1 MSCQTRI
8 NYTTG
13 AFVWLINHGAAAGLS
28 SMNDQHL
35 YIGKREV
42 WGGEVPF
49 GFDVADAR
57 FHTYVIGKTGSGKTT
72 LLRNLILQL
81 ILQGH
86 GVGLIDPHGDLAEE
100 LLDHIPPSRAEQ
112 TVYFH
117 PGDADFPIGLN
128 LFAQT
133 HDDDR
138 HLIASGIVGALKN
151 IWHDSWGPRLEF
163 ILHNAV
169 AALAH
174 CPNTSLLGVNRM
186 LTDDAYRHW
195 VVRQVRDPFLKDY
208 WVNEFESY
216 DERFKREAIAP
227 IQNKVGQLLL
237 SPIIRN
243 IVGQVR
249 SKVSIPFVMDHG
261 RIFIANLAKGQIGHD
276 KANLLGSLLVTQF
289 QFAAMA
295 RSRQPESERRDFY
308 LFVDEFQNFATESFT
323 SILAE
328 ARKYRL
334 NLTLSHQYITQLTP
348 TVRDAVF
355 GNVGT
360 LIAFRVGFT
369 DAEHLHGEFG
379 QEFHARQFVD
389 LPRYETLIRSQSKDG
404 AMHFQRARLMAP
416 IETNHGRR
424 ERLIARSR
432 ERFAT
437 KRAVV
442 EEKLERWLMEAH

>member
-1 MSCQTRI
+1 
-8 NYTTG
+8 
-13 AFVWLINHGAAAGLS
+13 
-28 SMNDQHL
+28 MNDQPL

-42 WGGEVPF
+42 WGGEQAVA
-49 GFDVADAR
+49 FDVADAR
-57 FHTYVIGKTGSGKTT
+57 YHTYVIGKTGSGKTT

-128 LFAQT
+128 LFTQT
-133 HDDDR
+133 HADDR
-138 HLIASGIVGALKN
+138 HLVASGVVGALKN
-151 IWHDSWGPRLEF
+151 LWPDSWGPRMEY
-163 ILHNAV
+163 ILHNTV
-169 AALAH
+169 AALAQ
-174 CPNTSLLGVNRM
+174 CENTSLLGVNRM
-186 LTDDAYRHW
+186 LTDEAYRRW
-195 VVRQVRDPFLKDY
+195 VLGQVRDPFLRDF
-208 WVNEFESY
+208 WENEFESY

-243 IVGQVR
+243 IVGQVQ
-249 SKVSIPFVMDHG
+249 SKVSIPFVMDNQ

-276 KANLLGSLLVTQF
+276 KANLLGSLLITQF
-289 QFAAMA
+289 QLAAMA
-295 RSRQPESERRDFY
+295 RSRQPESERKDFY

-334 NLTLSHQYITQLTP
+334 NLTLSHQYIAQLSP

-360 LIAFRVGFT
+360 LIAFRVGYT
-369 DAEHLHGEFG
+369 DAEHLFGEFG
-379 QEFHARQFVD
+379 EEYRKEQFID
-389 LPRYETLIRSQSKDG
+389 LDRYQALIR
-404 AMHFQRARLMAP
+404 FQNSAGGLSFMRASLMAP
-416 IETNHGRR
+416 IETNQGRR
-424 ERLIARSR
+424 AKLIARSR
-432 ERFAT
+432 ERFASL
-437 KRAVV
+437 RAVV
-442 EEKLERWLMEAH
+442 EGKLERWLRQTG

>member
-1 MSCQTRI
+1 
-8 NYTTG
+8 
-13 AFVWLINHGAAAGLS
+13 
-28 SMNDQHL
+28 MNNEHL
-35 YIGKREV
+35 FIGKREV
-42 WGGEVPF
+42 WGGEVPS

-57 FHTYVIGKTGSGKTT
+57 YHTYVIGKTGSGKTT

-100 LLDHIPPSRAEQ
+100 LLDHIPPDRAEE

-117 PGDADFPIGLN
+117 PGDSDFPIGLN
-128 LFAQT
+128 LFSQA
-133 HDDDR
+133 DDEER
-138 HLIASGIVGALKN
+138 HLVASGIVSALKN
-151 IWHDSWGPRLEF
+151 IWHESWGPRMEY

-186 LTDDAYRHW
+186 LTDEAYRRW
-195 VVRQVRDPFLKDY
+195 VVRQVRDPFLQDF
-208 WVNEFESY
+208 WLNEFESY

-237 SPIIRN
+237 SPVIRN
-243 IVGQVR
+243 IVGQVK
-249 SKVSIPFVMDHG
+249 SKVSIPFVMNKE

-289 QFAAMA
+289 QLAAMA
-295 RSRQPESERRDFY
+295 RSRLPESERRDFY

-334 NLTLSHQYITQLTP
+334 NLTLSHQYVAQLSP

-360 LIAFRVGFT
+360 LVAFRVGFD

-379 QEFHARQFVD
+379 QEFAPRNFVD
-389 LPRYETLIRSQSKDG
+389 LPRYHALIRSQSGDG
-404 AMHFQRARLMAP
+404 SMHVYRSRLMPP
-416 IETNHGRR
+416 IETHSGRR
-424 ERLIARSR
+424 ERLIQRSR

-437 KRAVV
+437 KRSIV
-442 EEKLERWLMEAH
+442 EDKLERWIKEAQ

>member
-1 MSCQTRI
+1 GVVPDSQHLHAGCVRPAHLSRS
-8 NYTTG
+8 G
-13 AFVWLINHGAAAGLS
+13 GWLER
-28 SMNDQHL
+28 MNEDHL

-72 LLRNLILQL
+72 LLRNIILQL

-128 LFAQT
+128 LLTQSSPE
-133 HDDDR
+133 DQY
-138 HLIASGIVGALKN
+138 LVASGIVGAFKN
-151 IWHDSWGPRLEF
+151 LWPDSWGPRMEY

-169 AALAH
+169 AALAQ
-174 CPNTSLLGVNRM
+174 CPNTSLLGVNRL
-186 LTDDAYRHW
+186 LTDANYRHW
-195 VVRQVRDPFLKDY
+195 VIQQVTDPFLRDF
-208 WVNEFESY
+208 WQNEYESW
-216 DERFKREAIAP
+216 DARFQREAIAP

-237 SPIIRN
+237 SPILRN

-289 QFAAMA
+289 QLAAMA

-323 SILAE
+323 CILAE

-334 NLTLSHQYITQLTP
+334 NLTLSHQYITQLSP

-360 LIAFRVGFT
+360 LISFRVGFT

-379 QEFHARQFVD
+379 QEFQPRQFVD
-389 LPRYETLIRSQSKDG
+389 LSRYETLIRSQSNDG

-416 IETNHGRR
+416 IETNLGRR
-424 ERLIARSR
+424 AKLIARCR

-442 EEKLERWLMEAH
+442 EDKLERWLKEAH